1 MAFTLAIVGRPNVGK
16 STLFN
21 RLVGKRQAIV
31 DDMPGVTRD
40 RREGKGRLADLAFT
54 VVDTAGFED
63 VQGEALLAR
72 MRAQTEQAV
81 ATADAVLLVVDA
93 REGLTALDQS
103 FARALR
109 KSEAR
114 VLLVANKC
122 EGRGG
127 EAGRMEAFRLGFGEP
142 IPVSA
147 EHGEGMGDLYDA
159 LAPLIHAKAE
169 ATQAPVEEDARR
181 VEEEASDEDSEE
193 PAARGPRAIQLA
205 VVGRPNVGKSTL
217 VNRLIGEDRLLTG
230 PEAGITRDAIAVEWT
245 HRGRALRLVDTAGL
259 RRRAKVVDKLEWLSG
274 EDTKR
279 AIQFAEVVILVLDST
294 DLLEK
299 QDLYIARQVEE
310 EGRALVLAVNKWDL
324 VEDTKAALAKL
335 ERRLEI
341 SLPQSRGL
349 PVIPLSAKTGKGLER
364 LLDTAI
370 EMVDIGA
377 AHSDAGSQSMA
388 PGDGGCPSA
397 AAGQR
402 AAAKAALHE
411 PGEVAPADLQPLLQS
426 ARGDGGLLPALSRER
441 PARRFRH
448 AGDSHPL
455 RAPAQRE
462 SLCRQVAAGQA
473 HRGQVAFGQAEQGQ
487 VADGPLEIGQ
497 ARGKQAGG
505 GQVPVRQSSGRQGE
519 GRQGERPQCEVG
531 QVTGKTSGVL
541 TARRPV
547 SGI

>member
-31 DDMPGVTRD
+31 DDLPGVTRD
-40 RREGKGRLADLAFT
+40 RREGKGRLADLVFT

-81 ATADAVLLVVDA
+81 AAADAVLLVVDA

-159 LAPLIHAKAE
+159 LAPLIRAKAE
-169 ATQAPVEEDARR
+169 ASAPGEEADPEPEASEEDPA
-181 VEEEASDEDSEE
+181 E
-193 PAARGPRAIQLA
+193 PAERGPRAIQLA

-230 PEAGITRDAIAVEWT
+230 PEAGITRDAIAVEWN

-299 QDLYIARQVEE
+299 QDLSIARQVEE

-370 EMVDIGA
+370 EMVDIWSRRIPTPA
-377 AHSDAGSQSMA
+377 LNRWLQAMEDAHLPPLVKGRRLKLRYMSQ
-388 PGDGGCPSA
+388 
-397 AAGQR
+397 
-402 AAAKAALHE
+402 AK
-411 PGEVAPADLQPLLQS
+411 VAPADLQPLLQP
-426 ARGDGGLLPALSRER
+426 ARGDGRLLSALSRER
-441 PARRFRH
+441 AARRFRH
-448 AGDSHPL
+448 AGDSDPL

-473 HRGQVAFGQAEQGQ
+473 QRGQVAFGQAEQGQ

-497 ARGKQAGG
+497 AWGKQAGDGQIPIRQRAG
-505 GQVPVRQSSGRQGE
+505 GKAKAGKASAGNARSGKSR
-519 GRQGERPQCEVG
+519 
-531 QVTGKTSGVL
+531 
-541 TARRPV
+541 ARRA
-547 SGI
+547 GF

>member
-31 DDMPGVTRD
+31 DDTPGVTRD
-40 RREGKGRLADLAFT
+40 RREGRGRLADLAFT

-81 ATADAVLLVVDA
+81 AAADAVLLVVDA

-127 EAGRMEAFRLGFGEP
+127 ESGRMEAFRLGFGEP
-142 IPVSA
+142 IPLSA

-159 LAPLIHAKAE
+159 LAPLIHAKA
-169 ATQAPVEEDARR
+169 AASAPGQEDAFE
-181 VEEEASDEDSEE
+181 EEEASEDDAEE
-193 PAARGPRAIQLA
+193 SAERGPRAIQLA
-205 VVGRPNVGKSTL
+205 IVGRPNVGKSTL

-230 PEAGITRDAIAVEWT
+230 PEAGITRDAIAVEWN

-259 RRRAKVVDKLEWLSG
+259 RRRSKVVDKLEWLSG

-279 AIQFAEVVILVLDST
+279 AIQFAEVVILVLDSA

-324 VEDTKAALAKL
+324 VEDPKAALAKL

-370 EMVDIGA
+370 EQVDIW
-377 AHSDAGSQSMA
+377 SRRI
-388 PGDGGCPSA
+388 PT
-397 AAGQR
+397 
-402 AAAKAALHE
+402 
-411 PGEVAPADLQPLLQS
+411 
-426 ARGDGGLLPALSRER
+426 PALNRWLQAMEDAHLPPLVKGRRLKLRYMSQAKSRPPTFNLFCNLPEAMADSYQR
-441 PARRFRH
+441 YLVNGLRDAFDMPGIPIRFVLRRSENPYVGKSR
-448 AGDSHPL
+448 
-455 RAPAQRE
+455 
-462 SLCRQVAAGQA
+462 
-473 HRGQVAFGQAEQGQ
+473 
-487 VADGPLEIGQ
+487 
-497 ARGKQAGG
+497 RGKQSADKERSAKPIKGKSPTGKSKSIKPEGSKPGMGKPPSGKAAGG
-505 GQVPVRQSSGRQGE
+505 KAKAGKASAGNARSGKSR
-519 GRQGERPQCEVG
+519 
-531 QVTGKTSGVL
+531 
-541 TARRPV
+541 ARRA
-547 SGI
+547 GF